1 MAAAEPAVASPRD
14 NLSAALETDLRLLS
28 AETRRSE
35 GFTSWLTGPDF
46 PQIKEA
52 AERGVLKLRS
62 TTGRSSS
69 AETVQKSKVSSIAA
83 CVPGMSC
90 SIWS

>member
-1 MAAAEPAVASPRD
+1 MAAVAEAPQTSTGS
-14 NLSAALETDLRLLS
+14 LSAALEVDLRLLS

-46 PQIKEA
+46 PRIKEA

-62 TTGRSSS
+62 TSGRQES
-69 AETVQKSKVSSIAA
+69 AESVQKSKARAA
-83 CVPGMSC
+83 HCSAEHASC
-90 SIWS
+90 PL

>member
-1 MAAAEPAVASPRD
+1 MTAVAEAQQTSTGS
-14 NLSAALETDLRLLS
+14 LSAALETDLRLLS

-46 PQIKEA
+46 PRIKEA

-62 TTGRSSS
+62 TSGRQES
-69 AETVQKSKVSSIAA
+69 AESVQKSKVRAA
-83 CVPGMSC
+83 HHSTEHASRPL
-90 SIWS
+90 